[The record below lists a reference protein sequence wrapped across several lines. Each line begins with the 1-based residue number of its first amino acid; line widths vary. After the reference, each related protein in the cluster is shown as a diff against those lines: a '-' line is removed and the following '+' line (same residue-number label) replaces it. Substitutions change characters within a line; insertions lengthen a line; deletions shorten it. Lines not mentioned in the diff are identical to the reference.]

1 MEGHQIEG
9 CQPPTSFRPPER
21 QKQDGTVQLVSQP
34 TAAVS
39 RTGPGLCWVAGLR
52 GGAEYWSRCQDWRRP
67 LSQTAQDG
75 GTGNRL
81 RCSEKLGSSLDCRLK
96 CATNPG
102 PRQVIVGWR
111 RDSRAATWPTA
122 TRLEDRI
129 GQAVMGR
136 VRSRVSCCWM
146 ADGCT
151 KPTRETDQS
160 MHSAVRA
167 DRLAAQVGS
176 TSGVLVMLEPRT
188 LRVRTLCTMAG
199 RSLIVR

>member
-102 PRQVIVGWR
+102 PRPSNR
-111 RDSRAATWPTA
+111 RMEARQQGGDLAHSDT
-122 TRLEDRI
+122 LGGQDRP
-129 GQAVMGR
+129 GGDGTGP
-136 VRSRVSCCWM
+136 VSCLVLL
-146 ADGCT
+146 DG
-151 KPTRETDQS
+151 
-160 MHSAVRA
+160 
-167 DRLAAQVGS
+167 
-176 TSGVLVMLEPRT
+176 
-188 LRVRTLCTMAG
+188 
-199 RSLIVR
+199 